1 MNKKSRAVILARVSS
16 KSQEDEGYSLDSQ
29 VKLLTGY
36 CANKGF
42 IVDKIFKIAETASK
56 EQSRRIFKELLANV
70 VMSDARIV
78 SINISAK
85 M

>member
-36 CANKGF
+36 CANKEF
-42 IVDKIFKIAETASK
+42 AVEKIFKIAETASK
-56 EQSRRIFKELLANV
+56 EQSRKIFKELLTYMNKNA
-70 VMSDARIV
+70 I
-78 SINISAK
+78 SII
-85 M
+85 

>member
-1 MNKKSRAVILARVSS
+1 MNMKSRAVILARVSS

-36 CANKGF
+36 CANKRF